1 MIKAVL
7 FDIDNVLY
15 DTTSQVQLA
24 RRSAVEAMVEAG
36 LDIGVDEAIEKL
48 EAIVKRHGPNFDR
61 HFDVLIGESQ
71 EKARIVAAGVVAY
84 HNTKIAHLKPYPD
97 TVSTLLKLKNSGYKI
112 GIITDGL
119 AIKQWEKL
127 IRLGLQH
134 FFDAV
139 VVSQEVGFEKPD
151 MRIYEAACEKLGMD
165 ANECMYVGDRL
176 DTDVTGAN
184 RAGMQSVRILRGR
197 YRGQVPKGL
206 QERPSF
212 EIQRMEELLDILK
225 RW

>member
-15 DTTSQVQLA
+15 DTTSQVMLA
-24 RRSAVEAMVEAG
+24 RRNAVEAMIEAG
-36 LDIGVDEAIEKL
+36 LGMSVEEATEKL
-48 EAIVKRHGPNFDR
+48 EAVVKRHGPNFDR
-61 HFDVLIGESQ
+61 HFDVLIGESR

-112 GIITDGL
+112 GVITDGL

-151 MRIYEAACEKLGMD
+151 VRVYEAAYKKLGVEPG
-165 ANECMYVGDRL
+165 ECLYVGDRL
-176 DTDVTGAN
+176 DTDITGAN
-184 RAGMQSVRILRGR
+184 RAGMQSVRIMRGR
-197 YRGQVPKGL
+197 YKDQAPKGL
-206 QERPSF
+206 QERPGF
-212 EIQRMEELLDILK
+212 EIQRMEELLRILK
-225 RW
+225 EW